1 MKRTVLMVG
10 VGLAAALLVVP
21 GAQAQR
27 RGDDWYRDVRPYLGG
42 SGAEAARRVRLWEEF
57 VRLRGEV
64 KRVDRRGD
72 ISLKDADHLYN
83 RLDHVA
89 DFLRNDKH
97 LTEKEYNRRRGDLDG
112 VARDLERAGRNH
124 TPPRDTRR

>member
-1 MKRTVLMVG
+1 MRGTVWVVG
-10 VGLAAALLVVP
+10 VGLAAALLISS

-42 SGAEAARRVRLWEEF
+42 SGEEAARRVRLWEEF
-57 VRLRGEV
+57 TRLRAEV

-72 ISLKDADHLYN
+72 ISLKDADHYYD

-89 DFLRNDKH
+89 DFLRHDKN
-97 LTEKEYNRRRGDLDG
+97 LTEKEYNRRRADLDS
-112 VARDLERAGRNH
+112 VARDLDRAERNH
-124 TPPRDTRR
+124 APVRDPRR